1 MVFGLKVKNE
11 KKVILIFSFM
21 MLLTLPACVNFFPI
35 TINGTLESEN
45 PKMRIVFLDDPTTGA
60 KPGELVQ
67 EDGTV
72 IEIVFRASHGDFFI
86 FQANEEGRYG
96 TDAIVLFEGECRQKD
111 DDTLILFVDDGSKII
126 LKKVEE
132 TSD

>member
-1 MVFGLKVKNE
+1 MK

>member
-1 MVFGLKVKNE
+1 MRRKI
-11 KKVILIFSFM
+11 ILIFCIVILFILS
-21 MLLTLPACVNFFPI
+21 ACVDFFPI
-35 TINGTLESEN
+35 TIDGTLESEN
-45 PKMRIVFLDDPTTGA
+45 PKMRIVMLNDPTTGA
-60 KPGELVQ
+60 NPGELVQ

-72 IEIVFRASHGDFFI
+72 VQIVFSVSHGDFFI
-86 FQANEEGRYG
+86 FKSNEEGRYG
-96 TDAIVLFEGECRQKD
+96 TDDIVLFEGECRQKD

>member
-1 MVFGLKVKNE
+1 
-11 KKVILIFSFM
+11 M

-45 PKMRIVFLDDPTTGA
+45 PKMRIVMSDDPTKFGND
-60 KPGELVQ
+60 GELIQ

-72 IEIVFRASHGDFFI
+72 VQIVFSVSHGDFFI
-86 FQANEEGRYG
+86 FKFDEEGRYG

-126 LKKVEE
+126 LKKVVMSLKKFVSYWKVYKQNHEI
-132 TSD
+132 

>member
-1 MVFGLKVKNE
+1 
-11 KKVILIFSFM
+11 M

>member
-1 MVFGLKVKNE
+1 MRRKI
-11 KKVILIFSFM
+11 ILIFCIVILFILS
-21 MLLTLPACVNFFPI
+21 ACVDFFPI
-35 TINGTLESEN
+35 TIDGTLESEN
-45 PKMRIVFLDDPTTGA
+45 PKMRIVMSDDPTKFGSD
-60 KPGELVQ
+60 GELIQ

-72 IEIVFRASHGDFFI
+72 VQIVFSVSHGDFFI
-86 FQANEEGRYG
+86 FKFDEEGRYG

>member
-72 IEIVFRASHGDFFI
+72 IEIVFMASHGDFFI
-86 FQANEEGRYG
+86 FEANEEGLYG
-96 TDAIVLFEGECRQKD
+96 TEDIILFEGECRQKD